1 MGNTG
6 HDPIDHSRTTRKWAG
21 ETMKNTATT
30 PGLVVGALAIVAFV
44 IGLFM
49 FAASHTIAGV
59 VAEVIAV
66 VAFAIAVAW
75 ILGQH
80 RKVARNEAAYR
91 AEHPNIH
98 AEPPTA

>member
-6 HDPIDHSRTTRKWAG
+6 RDPIDHSRTTRKWAG

-30 PGLVVGALAIVAFV
+30 PGLVVGALAVVAFV

-49 FAASHTIAGV
+49 FAASHTTAGI

-66 VAFAIAVAW
+66 VAFAIAALW

-80 RKVARNEAAYR
+80 RKVTRQEAAYR
-91 AEHPNIH
+91 AEHPTTP